1 MAFNLFSKDLGVDLG
16 TANTLVFCKGKG
28 IVLNEPSVVAVR
40 NGERQE
46 VLAVGESARAMIGRT
61 PGNVFAVRP
70 MRDGVIANFDLT
82 QVMLKHFIKKA
93 INKTGRV
100 GMGPRVVICVPCG
113 ITEVER
119 RAVEEAA
126 KSAGAREAYLLE
138 EAMAAAIGAGL
149 PVSEP
154 MGSMVVDIGGG
165 TSEVAVISLGGV
177 VVSQS
182 LRMGGNHMDEAIVQY
197 VRREYNMIIGERT
210 AEQIKVSIGCAMCE
224 GEEKSMTIRGRDL
237 LSGLP
242 CSISISSSEI
252 CEALRE
258 SINTIT
264 DAVCK
269 TLEHT
274 PPELAADIIQNG
286 ITLSGGSAYLPAL
299 DKSIVQA
306 TGMTV
311 RVAENPLQ
319 CVALGA
325 GRALEAVEPKRWTWH
340 VVARARPS

>member
-1 MAFNLFSKDLGVDLG
+1 MAFSLFSKDLGVDLG

-28 IVLNEPSVVAVR
+28 IVINEPSVVAVR

-46 VLAVGESARAMIGRT
+46 VLAVGEGARAMIGRT
-61 PGNVFAVRP
+61 PGNVFAVHP
-70 MRDGVIANFDLT
+70 LKDGVIANFDLT
-82 QVMLKHFIKKA
+82 QVMLRHFIKKA
-93 INKTGRV
+93 INKTGRL
-100 GMGPRVVICVPCG
+100 GLGPRVVICVPCG

-149 PVSEP
+149 PVQEP
-154 MGSMVVDIGGG
+154 MGSMVVDVGGG

-182 LRMGGNHMDEAIVQY
+182 LRVGGHHMDEAIVQY

-210 AEQIKVSIGCAMCE
+210 AEQIKVNIGCAIYE
-224 GEEKSMTIRGRDL
+224 GEEKEMMIRGRDL
-237 LSGLP
+237 ITGLP
-242 CSISISSSEI
+242 GSIVVNSSEI

-258 SINTIT
+258 SINAIV
-264 DAVCK
+264 DGVCK

-286 ITLSGGSAYLPAL
+286 ITLSGGSAYLAAL

-306 TGMTV
+306 TGMEV
-311 RVAENPLQ
+311 HIAENPMQ

-325 GRALEAVEPKRWTWH
+325 GRALEAVEPRGRTWH
-340 VVARARPS
+340 VIAHSTKS

>member
-1 MAFNLFSKDLGVDLG
+1 MAIGLFSRDLGVDLG

-46 VLAVGESARAMIGRT
+46 VLAVGEGARNMIGRT
-61 PGNVFAVRP
+61 PGNVLAVHP
-70 MRDGVIANFDLT
+70 LRDGVIANFELT
-82 QVMLKHFIKKA
+82 QIMLRHFIKKA
-93 INKTGRV
+93 ISKTGRL
-100 GMGPRVVICVPCG
+100 GLGPRVVICVPCG

-126 KSAGAREAYLLE
+126 KSAGAREAFLLE

-149 PVSEP
+149 PVNDAR
-154 MGSMVVDIGGG
+154 GSMVVDIGGG
-165 TSEVAVISLGGV
+165 TSDVAVISLGGV

-210 AEQIKVSIGCAMCE
+210 AEQIKVSIGCAVNE
-224 GEEKSMTIRGRDL
+224 GEEKEMTIRGRDL
-237 LSGLP
+237 ITGLP
-242 CSISISSSEI
+242 GSIVVNSAEI

-258 SINTIT
+258 TIGT
-264 DAVCK
+264 IVDAVCK

-274 PPELAADIIQNG
+274 PPELAADILENG
-286 ITLSGGSAYLPAL
+286 IMLSGGSAYLAAL
-299 DKSIVQA
+299 DKSIVMA
-306 TGMTV
+306 TGMEV
-311 RVAENPLQ
+311 RVAENPMH

-325 GRALEAVEPKRWTWH
+325 GRALESVEPKRWTWR
-340 VVARARPS
+340 VAVHNTRS

>member
-1 MAFNLFSKDLGVDLG
+1 MAMSLFSRDLGVDLG
-16 TANTLVFCKGKG
+16 TANTLVYCKGKG
-28 IVLNEPSVVAVR
+28 IVIDEPSVVAVR
-40 NGERQE
+40 SGERQE
-46 VLAVGESARAMIGRT
+46 VLAVGEAARAMIGRT
-61 PGNVFAVRP
+61 PGNVFAVHP
-70 MRDGVIANFDLT
+70 LRDGVIADFDLT
-82 QVMLKHFIKKA
+82 QIMLRHFIRKA
-93 INKTGRV
+93 INKTGRL
-100 GMGPRVVICVPCG
+100 GLGPRVVLCVPCG

-149 PVSEP
+149 PVQEP
-154 MGSMVVDIGGG
+154 MGSMVVDVGGG

-197 VRREYNMIIGERT
+197 VRREYNMVIGERT
-210 AEQIKVSIGCAMCE
+210 AEQIKVNIGCAIDE
-224 GEEKSMTIRGRDL
+224 GEEKEMMIRGRDL
-237 LSGLP
+237 ITGLP
-242 CSISISSSEI
+242 GSIVVNSSEI

-258 SINTIT
+258 STNTIV

-286 ITLSGGSAYLPAL
+286 ITLSGGSAYLLAL

-306 TGMTV
+306 TGMSV
-311 RVAENPLQ
+311 HVAENPMH

-325 GRALEAVEPKRWTWH
+325 GRALEDVDPKRRTWH
-340 VVARARPS
+340 VIAHNTKS